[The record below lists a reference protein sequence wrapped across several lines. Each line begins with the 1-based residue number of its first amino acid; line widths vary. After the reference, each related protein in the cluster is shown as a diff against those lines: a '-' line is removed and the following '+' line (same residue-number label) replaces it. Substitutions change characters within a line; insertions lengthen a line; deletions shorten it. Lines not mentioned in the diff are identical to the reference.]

1 MGLGLA
7 TSTAS
12 VIIVGSSLMAGI
24 IWWLE
29 IQSEASSQTD
39 IQQNGIL
46 ALNPILTDAALGLAM
61 FVMALLT
68 FSIRSRLF
76 IF

>member
-7 TSTAS
+7 TSTGS

-29 IQSEASSQTD
+29 TQSDPSPQTE
-39 IQQNGIL
+39 IHQKQPL
-46 ALNPILTDAALGLAM
+46 ELNPILTEAALGLAM